1 MLHEVLN
8 FLIFLMG
15 TIKKLITSYR
25 NVYIIMN
32 EIKLKKMCEGVLE
45 LEIKCKVEIERERK
59 RGKKS

>member
-8 FLIFLMG
+8 FLIFLME
-15 TIKKLITSYR
+15 TVKNLITSYH

-45 LEIKCKVEIERERK
+45 LEIKCKVEIERESR
-59 RGKKS
+59 KKS